1 MQRHELNSLALAAC
15 LALSAGAAMAQ
26 VPSVPAAPHTT
37 EWLQTGNANDA
48 YWMIDNRWGQGSI
61 PNGGYSQGVG
71 VANTVGSNGEVA
83 FRMNWSW
90 PQGTTEVKGYP
101 ALLYGK
107 KPGYAS
113 TSNLVDGLPVKLTD
127 GSTLQQSPSGYT
139 PGTIFPKQ
147 LPLASMKAKV
157 AFQHNATPTGQGHLT
172 FDIWLQSNPKQ
183 DAGWSNSSITHE
195 IMIPLANWGNYGGH
209 NVPGGRNPAW
219 YDHDATIAGKLYH
232 VYITK
237 DSDGCSRYNFGS
249 LNGTY
254 GKTGWKMIAFVP
266 DQLPVAAGEIDLAAI
281 INYLATRKDACGSPW
296 ALGNEYLVSAELGV
310 EPVVGTG
317 DITVYNY
324 KISTG
329 STTSTGTTSGSTSG
343 TTSGTTTGST
353 SGSTSGSTTATTWVQ
368 GQQYAAGAIVNYNGS
383 LYIAK
388 YANPGYNPTIS
399 TYYWAPYTGTTASGS
414 TGTTSGTTSGSTTGS
429 TGTYAAYSSS
439 TTYTTGNIVSYNG
452 QLYVARG
459 VNFNNIAPTDT
470 RYWSVYTSTT
480 SGTTT
485 TASTCSGVT
494 TWVQGKSYAA
504 GAIVSYNGS
513 TYYAKYANPG
523 YNPTISTYYWAPK
536 AC

>member
-1 MQRHELNSLALAAC
+1 MIQRRELKTLALAAG
-15 LALSAGAAMAQ
+15 LALSAGAALAQ
-26 VPSVPAAPHTT
+26 VPSITAAAHPT

-48 YWMIDNRWGQGSI
+48 YWVIDNRWGQGSI
-61 PNGGYSQGVG
+61 QPGQFSQGVG
-71 VANTVGSNGEVA
+71 VSPTAGPNGEVA
-83 FRMNWSW
+83 YRMNWSW

-101 ALLYGK
+101 AALYGR

-113 TSNLVDGLPVKLTD
+113 TSNLVDGLPVKLPD
-127 GSTLQQSPSGYT
+127 GSTLQQSPSGFT
-139 PGTIFPKQ
+139 PGNIFPMQ
-147 LPLASMKAKV
+147 LPLASLKAKV

-183 DAGWSNSSITHE
+183 DSGWANSSITHE
-195 IMIPLANWGNYGGH
+195 IMIPLTNWGNYGGH

-249 LNGTY
+249 LNGAY

-266 DQLPVAAGEIDLAAI
+266 DQMPVAAGELDLAAF
-281 INYLATRKDACGSPW
+281 INYLSTRKDACGSPW

-324 KISTG
+324 KISKTSTIGTTTTTG
-329 STTSTGTTSGSTSG
+329 TTSTGTTTTSTGTTS
-343 TTSGTTTGST
+343 TTSGTGTTT
-353 SGSTSGSTTATTWVQ
+353 TTTASTGTTTTAGTCSGATWVQ
-368 GQQYAAGAIVNYNGS
+368 GKYYAAGSIVSYNGN

-399 TYYWAPYTGTTASGS
+399 TYYWSRYYCASGS
-414 TGTTSGTTSGSTTGS
+414 TATSTPPSTTA
-429 TGTYAAYSSS
+429 TA
-439 TTYTTGNIVSYNG
+439 
-452 QLYVARG
+452 
-459 VNFNNIAPTDT
+459 
-470 RYWSVYTSTT
+470 SVC
-480 SGTTT
+480 T
-485 TASTCSGVT
+485 TAP
-494 TWVQGKSYAA
+494 TWVQGKYYAA
-504 GAIVSYNGS
+504 GSIVLYQGAY
-513 TYYAKYANPG
+513 YYAKYANPG